1 MLSGEN
7 KNKALALIALVF
19 LLGVALGAVGHSVAD
34 RRVLGARS
42 PAQPPA
48 FLQPRPNPPRAMARL
63 TNELKL
69 TPEQQK
75 QIGDILADM
84 QHRYDAVHDQ
94 MNPQFEEIREQGH
107 EQIRQVLSPEQRP
120 KFEDFLRRV
129 DQERRRR
136 AGVNATSAP
145 NGNGAPTNT
154 NPALNSN
161 TSPNS
166 SH

>member
-7 KNKALALIALVF
+7 KRKALALITVVF

-34 RRVLGARS
+34 RRVLGART
-42 PAQPPA
+42 PTQPPA

-75 QIGDILADM
+75 QIGEILAGM
-84 QHRYDAVHDQ
+84 QHRYDVVHDQ
-94 MNPQFEEIREQGH
+94 MNPQFEQIREQGH

-120 KFEDFLRRV
+120 KFEDYLQRV
-129 DQERRRR
+129 AEERRRR
-136 AGVNATSAP
+136 AGVNTSGSPATT
-145 NGNGAPTNT
+145 NGS
-154 NPALNSN
+154 PAKTVPNSN
-161 TSPNS
+161 AAPSS